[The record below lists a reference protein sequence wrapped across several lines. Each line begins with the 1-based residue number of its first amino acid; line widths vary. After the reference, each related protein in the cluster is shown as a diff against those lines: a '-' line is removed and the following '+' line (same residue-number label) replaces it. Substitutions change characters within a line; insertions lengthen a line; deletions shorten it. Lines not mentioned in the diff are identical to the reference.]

1 MNSNKL
7 TFYTLYLYFLKEY
20 NKKDDPNKNKD
31 FFSLLFHFSKH
42 VKNTASF
49 YIFKNKDIDFEE
61 KIEEFGNCLYLIFK
75 THYPIS
81 YLIKHHYF
89 YGLKYFIKQGAL
101 IPRSETELLVD
112 KIVLEN
118 DKPNLKVLDLCAG
131 IGNIGLTIAN
141 NLNAKVTLVEKYLRP
156 YSLLRINAKR
166 LHLLNQ
172 VKLKKL
178 DIKEFLITNKKKFDL
193 LIMNPPYIAYN
204 DKKIENN
211 VKMHEPKSALYAKNH
226 GLYYYQLVLNY
237 LPYLMN
243 KKITCYFEINQDHK
257 KYLTKIINNLWYK
270 TFLNI
275 EYEFNKDYHGYDRYL
290 KLIIKEKKNDRN

>member
-1 MNSNKL
+1 MNASGL
-7 TFYTLYLYFLKEY
+7 TYYKLYLYFLKEY

-42 VKNTASF
+42 VRNIASF
-49 YIFKNKDIDFEE
+49 YIFKNKDIDFNEH
-61 KIEEFGNCLYLIFK
+61 IEEFINSLYLIFK
-75 THYPIS
+75 THYPVS
-81 YLIKHHYF
+81 YLINHHYF
-89 YGLKYFIKQGAL
+89 YGLKYFIKEGAL

-112 KIVLEN
+112 KIILEN
-118 DKPNLKVLDLCAG
+118 DKKNLKVLDLCAG

-141 NLNAKVTLVEKYLRP
+141 NLKAQVTLVEKYLRP
-156 YSLLRINAKR
+156 YSLLRINARR

-172 VKLKKL
+172 VKIKKM

-204 DKKIENN
+204 DKKVENN
-211 VKMHEPKSALYAKNH
+211 VKTHEPKLALYAKNN

-243 KKITCYFEINQDHK
+243 KTITCYFEINQDHTHF
-257 KYLTKIINNLWYK
+257 LTKIINNL
-270 TFLNI
+270 
-275 EYEFNKDYHGYDRYL
+275 
-290 KLIIKEKKNDRN
+290 